1 MRKKQ
6 PLNRI
11 VKEYKDA
18 TRLELIEAV
27 IQNGIFG
34 LLSALLVMFL
44 TNPNII
50 LTPITILLYYI
61 MLSIIIHRESYTTI
75 LGKYIIFPFSCSLG
89 YLIGSLFQ
97 VMLN

>member
-1 MRKKQ
+1 MPRKQ
-6 PLNRI
+6 PLNKI

-18 TRLELIEAV
+18 TRQEILKAIL
-27 IQNGIFG
+27 QNGFFG
-34 LLSALLVMFL
+34 LLSALLVVFL
-44 TNPNII
+44 TNPSII
-50 LTPITILLYYI
+50 LTPVAILLYYV

-97 VMLN
+97 IMLN

>member
-6 PLNRI
+6 SLNRI